1 MSTVCYSGVDIPQ
14 NLSLEPCGGD
24 YKSSKCILHPDA
36 ISLFNLI
43 PSSSVYDIIIAQN
56 LAIKSNRDLI
66 DAVNNVAQ
74 VNTTTVALTL
84 AQLTVQYPTA
94 IVGAKVKCENIILG
108 KLMYEKTLTSWISY
122 AINTV
127 I

>member
-1 MSTVCYSGVDIPQ
+1 MTTCNKGVDIPI
-14 NLSLEPCGGD
+14 LLVPECGGD
-24 YKSSKCILHPDA
+24 FKSTKCSLHPDA
-36 ISLFNLI
+36 LPILNL
-43 PSSSVYDIIIAQN
+43 PTNTSNYDIIIAQN
-56 LAIKSNRDLI
+56 LAIQSNRNLI

-108 KLMYEKTLTSWISY
+108 KLMYEKTLTGWISY
-122 AINTV
+122 TINTV